1 MIFKLNEEIDQ
12 ANQDGYEL
20 FFIDES
26 FFFGHDRLKTA
37 WSCRNNNLVI
47 KEESKD

>member
-1 MIFKLNEEIDQ
+1 VEKE
-12 ANQDGYEL
+12 GYEL

-26 FFFGHDRLKTA
+26 FFFGKDKLRTA
-37 WSCRNNNLVI
+37 WSCRNKNLVI